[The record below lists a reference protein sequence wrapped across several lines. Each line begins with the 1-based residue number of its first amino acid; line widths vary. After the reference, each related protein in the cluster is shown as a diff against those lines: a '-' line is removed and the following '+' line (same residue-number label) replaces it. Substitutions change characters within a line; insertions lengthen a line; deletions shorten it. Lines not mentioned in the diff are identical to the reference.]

1 MNENENRYL
10 VTLLTH
16 FLRIYDVP
24 YREKEVALVLLSS
37 PSFPS
42 VLSIVQTCLYF
53 GLETKAYKADFRG
66 LEKTESPAIVHL
78 KENDTGK
85 FVLVKKVTANKV
97 ICFDAITYQIKEI
110 IKDEF
115 CARWS
120 GVLILSEKGLPQRQR
135 KINQSKITNRL
146 GVYGLTLLAL
156 SSLFLFEFQ
165 NNRYDSTEILYAF
178 NLCVLKMAGIWLSIN
193 LLNHEFGR
201 SSSSLDRFCH
211 RKASFDCNKVL
222 QSKASKIVEDV
233 ALADVGFVYFCM
245 GFILLI
251 VSVYSGL
258 VDSVITFLFCLSVC
272 CIPFISFSIG
282 YQGFVV
288 KKWCP
293 LCLSVMGV
301 IVLEVFLVV
310 IFPSKITLTVP
321 FMTILS
327 LLLFSLAVSVMV
339 LLSFKVFLREHST
352 LFTDKINALRFK
364 RDPFILATLFKHHE
378 RTSFS
383 KNNGV
388 ISIGNSD
395 SKICITTLLN
405 PLCPPC
411 KRLVTKLMDIREKF
425 PNHFSWN
432 IRFDGVKS
440 HEYKE
445 INHIPLYLIEV
456 CRNINSDEKKLE
468 IIRDWYSEQSIE
480 KFSSIYSLQEISNE
494 TVADFYFQCEE
505 NSKSNIKKVPAIWMN
520 HYELPQGYSVI
531 DIPFLMTDLNLLQ
544 QLTV

>member
-1 MNENENRYL
+1 MGENENKYL
-10 VTLLTH
+10 VTLLIH
-16 FLRIYDVP
+16 FFRMCHIP
-24 YREKEVALVLLSS
+24 YREKEVELVLRSS

-53 GLETKAYKADFRG
+53 GLAAKAYKADFNG
-66 LEKTESPAIVHL
+66 LEKTEMPAIVHL
-78 KENDTGK
+78 KGNDTGK
-85 FVLVKKVTANKV
+85 FVLVKKIMNDKV
-97 ICFDAITYQIKEI
+97 MYFDATTYQTKEVT
-110 IKDEF
+110 KDEF
-115 CARWS
+115 GTSWS

-178 NLCVLKMAGIWLSIN
+178 NLCVLKMVGIWLSIN
-193 LLNHEFGR
+193 LLNQESGSF
-201 SSSSLDRFCH
+201 SPSIDSFCH
-211 RKASFDCNKVL
+211 SKASFDCDQVL
-222 QSKASKIVEDV
+222 HSKASKIVKSV
-233 ALADVGFVYFCM
+233 TLADVGFVYFCT

-272 CIPFISFSIG
+272 CIPFIFFSVG

-301 IVLEVFLVV
+301 IVLEVFLVL
-310 IFPSKITLTVP
+310 IFPLKITLTVP

-327 LLLFSLAVSVMV
+327 LLLFSLAVSIMV
-339 LLSFKVFLREHST
+339 LLSFKEFLREHST
-352 LFTDKINALRFK
+352 YFTDKINALRFK
-364 RDPFILATLFKHHE
+364 RNPFILATLFKHQE
-378 RTSFS
+378 RTFFS
-383 KNNGV
+383 KNKGV
-388 ISIGNSD
+388 ISIGKSD
-395 SKICITTLLN
+395 SKICITTLLS
-405 PLCPPC
+405 PLCTPC
-411 KRLVTKLMDIREKF
+411 KRLVTALMDMREKF

-432 IRFDGVKS
+432 IRFDGVRS

-456 CRNINSDEKKLE
+456 CRNINSDEKKLAV
-468 IIRDWYSEQSIE
+468 IRDWYSGQSIE
-480 KFSSIYSLQEISNE
+480 KFSSIYPLQGISDE
-494 TVADFYFQCEE
+494 TIADFYFQCEE
-505 NSKSNIKKVPAIWMN
+505 NSTLNIKKVPAIWMN
-520 HYELPQGYSVI
+520 HCELPQEYLAM
-531 DIPFLMTDLNLLQ
+531 DIPFLMTDLDLLQ